1 MTLAKI
7 VGKVVAAAAAFSALT
22 ACGAA
27 RPATVPPLT
36 GSDGR
41 PVPAGAVVDER
52 TGQIVLPLD
61 ALLPSPSQQ
70 HVIDYAADLVRA
82 RCLRAAGQ
90 SQPVIDRR
98 DEPPAVSRRY
108 GIWVASRA
116 ETYGYAPPPKPPGAR
131 RQEQL
136 RHAPLTPAFKRAL
149 EACRRDAALR
159 RLALDNV
166 GSQASALDIF
176 DATLASPEGA
186 AVLREWRACLREHG
200 ITDRA
205 DAGSPFIP
213 AGTTLEPTPAN
224 IAIAKVDVACKV
236 RTDLVR
242 RLANLEARRQ
252 WEVVQQQPD
261 AARRQVAALQAVL
274 RNAAA
279 VIDTEGT

>member
-1 MTLAKI
+1 VTFANI
-7 VGKVVAAAAAFSALT
+7 AGKAVAVAFSALT
-22 ACGAA
+22 ACGTA
-27 RPATVPPLT
+27 RPATVAPLT
-36 GSDGR
+36 GADGQ
-41 PVPAGAVVDER
+41 PVPVGAVVDER

-90 SQPVIDRR
+90 LQPVVDRR
-98 DEPPAVSRRY
+98 DDPPTVSRRY
-108 GIWVASRA
+108 GVWAASHV

-136 RHAPLTPAFKRAL
+136 RHLPITPARKSVIQ
-149 EACRRDAALR
+149 ACRQDAALR

-166 GSQASALDIF
+166 GSQASALDIY

-186 AVLREWRACLREHG
+186 AALRDWRVCLREQG
-200 ITDRA
+200 VTDRP
-205 DAGSPFIP
+205 DPDNPFMP
-213 AGTTLEPTPAN
+213 AGATLDPTPAN
-224 IAIAKVDVACKV
+224 IAIAKVDVACKM

-242 RLANLEARRQ
+242 RLADLEARRQ
-252 WEVVQQQPD
+252 WEEVLRRQPD